1 MFIYIA
7 FIERISSVFTFA
19 KVFRRNSCFHELESS
34 SATKTKTRGV
44 ILFSKVAVIRRVVR
58 REVRESFNDCSS

>member
-19 KVFRRNSCFHELESS
+19 KVFRRNSSFHEFESS
-34 SATKTKTRGV
+34 SATRTTTHGV

-58 REVRESFNDCSS
+58 REIRELFNDCSL